1 MKKDF
6 KQELIELINK
16 HSLEKEMRDTPDYIL
31 AQVCVDAM
39 AVFSEAIARRDEW
52 HGFRKADE
60 KSSQDAKHNYPDDCN
75 ICKDRFKCADFM
87 RTQPIANLIQRFKTT
102 TDKEG
107 KTAIAGLQKQINADA
122 SGKPQNESWKR
133 FLAHVLR
140 YTVLRYRKRNVSLER
155 NQERSKAMKP
165 VEFPGVNVVF
175 AKDQPEYM
183 PLPAMKIPNDP
194 QGLIITKWQLS
205 PEELERVKETGTI
218 HLSML
223 TFNQPL
229 QPVLLTV
236 DFPTDK

>member
-1 MKKDF
+1 
-6 KQELIELINK
+6 
-16 HSLEKEMRDTPDYIL
+16 
-31 AQVCVDAM
+31 
-39 AVFSEAIARRDEW
+39 
-52 HGFRKADE
+52 
-60 KSSQDAKHNYPDDCN
+60 
-75 ICKDRFKCADFM
+75 
-87 RTQPIANLIQRFKTT
+87 
-102 TDKEG
+102 
-107 KTAIAGLQKQINADA
+107 
-122 SGKPQNESWKR
+122 
-133 FLAHVLR
+133 
-140 YTVLRYRKRNVSLER
+140 
-155 NQERSKAMKP
+155 MKP

-236 DFPTDK
+236 DLPTENNKVMDKETYVKRMAELAEIKQKALEYNRKEREKAAESYMTENCPFKKGDTIRYNGKPGKIEVIKAEHNGNFSYEVRFDKKDGTPSVRGTSVYPLLKIDKMEKE